1 VPEVPADVLN
11 PRSARL
17 DPDEHDRRARPLKAI
32 FDHNIGRIGEA
43 ASVAGWWKPIL
54 LAHR

>member
-1 VPEVPADVLN
+1 MFSTPAVRGWT
-11 PRSARL
+11 PTSMIGG
-17 DPDEHDRRARPLKAI
+17 ARPLKAI